1 MNTQNETT
9 TPDRSPLFN
18 ESNRATYCPE
28 DNKLRLYVGR
38 VPRDEYLKL
47 RADGW
52 VALPKQREAGQ
63 GDFAA
68 TWTPSRR
75 DTALDYAGIIEDEDA
90 GPEERAADRAE
101 RFSGYRDKRT
111 NEATHHAD
119 RYDAQPAA
127 HGFQDAKKA
136 ERAVSRHEKMADRA
150 GDAWSK
156 AEYWQ
161 SRTAGVISHAL
172 YKSTPGVRMGRI
184 KTIEAELR
192 KLRASLT
199 EYGKLFRDMQKL
211 SAMTDATKQ
220 TELVLHYVGSRHIW
234 ADYKHPRPE
243 QIAAT
248 IRATGHARAEEL
260 AELYST
266 RETSLY
272 TMMSAE
278 YEPITGAEA
287 CALFFS
293 DHREPATDTSWTRH
307 LELRLAYENQMLAA
321 AGGRL
326 EQCEVLPGGKLGGRL
341 IIKVSK
347 SSVTKR
353 ATSCDILGPKVS
365 GYTYKA
371 ANIPGT
377 EFAAYK
383 FDLERLSP
391 DSYTP
396 PTPESLAEL
405 KAFND
410 SRKAAAPQKAPCP
423 LINPTDADAE
433 RLQAMMNA
441 QVLEAWEKQRAEKIA
456 EKKAEWL
463 RGYNRTEL
471 SDEKAAQFIYMTP
484 FKPSEVYRLT
494 QAQYSAMAKGTYSS
508 METRGICGGGIMQ
521 ERESYYRKEKQN
533 GPAVCEVRST
543 SGENYMARRV
553 IVLTDKPQKPFP
565 AAVWEKYVVPVAAD
579 ETETETRKS
588 YAGKSG
594 GLSYCVNA

>member
-1 MNTQNETT
+1 MNTQNDSAPLTETA
-9 TPDRSPLFN
+9 TPDTDTQSPAGADHSPLFN
-18 ESNRATYCPE
+18 EDHRATYCPE

-38 VPRDEYLKL
+38 VPRDQYLKL
-47 RADGW
+47 RAEGW
-52 VALPKQREAGQ
+52 VALPKQREAGK

-68 TWTPSRR
+68 TWTPGRR
-75 DTALDYAGIIEDEDA
+75 DTALEYAGIIEDEDA

-111 NEATHHAD
+111 TEATHHAD
-119 RYDAQPAA
+119 RYDAQPSA
-127 HGFQDAKKA
+127 HGFQDEKKA
-136 ERAVSRHEKMADRA
+136 ARAVSRHEKIGDRA

-161 SRTAGVISHAL
+161 QRTAGVISHAL

-184 KTIEAELR
+184 KTLEAELR
-192 KLRASLT
+192 KCRAGLD
-199 EYGKLFRDMQKL
+199 EYSKLWRDMQKL
-211 SAMTDATKQ
+211 AAMTDATKQ
-220 TELVLHYVGSRHIW
+220 TELVLHYVGSRSIW
-234 ADYKHPRPE
+234 ADYKHPRPA

-293 DHREPATDTSWTRH
+293 DHREPKQETSWTTH
-307 LELRLAYENQMLAA
+307 LTLRLAYENQMLAA
-321 AGGRL
+321 QGGRL
-326 EQCEVLPGGKLGGRL
+326 EQCEVLPGGKLGGKL

-383 FDLERLSP
+383 FDLERINP
-391 DSYTP
+391 ESYTP

-410 SRKAAAPQKAPCP
+410 SRKAIAPKKAPCP

-433 RLQAMMNA
+433 RLQALWN
-441 QVLEAWEKQRAEKIA
+441 ERA
-456 EKKAEWL
+456 KAEHDA
-463 RGYNRTEL
+463 RNTYSSETARAMH
-471 SDEKAAQFIYMTP
+471 AAE
-484 FKPSEVYRLT
+484 FKLSEVCRIT
-494 QAQYSAMAKGTYSS
+494 QATYSANAGGTYSKA
-508 METRGICGGGIMQ
+508 ETRGICAGGYEQ
-521 ERESYYRKEKQN
+521 PRYYGAADKYGKPVCMLRTTHGEK
-533 GPAVCEVRST
+533 AD
-543 SGENYMARRV
+543 RV

-565 AAVWEKYVVPVAAD
+565 AAVWEKYVAPVAKPEAD
-579 ETETETRKS
+579 PVAEYWKQSAGQSVLNS
-588 YAGKSG
+588 YA
-594 GLSYCVNA
+594 NAEVRELA